1 MRWFSRPKFCFSR
14 LKIHRYRTNG
24 KKKLNL
30 MLGFLF
36 VDQRNSSEFR
46 YEIVFRGIQPC
57 FSRRAAWLVLNPTKA
72 ETFLKKLHGYIL
84 FSVAKESKFLKGN
97 FCIYKGFMDVFY
109 ILTLTLKGNHKMCP
123 DLKLIFMLNFAM
135 CSADLTCV
143 NGSMI
148 QLVFC

>member
-1 MRWFSRPKFCFSR
+1 M
-14 LKIHRYRTNG
+14 
-24 KKKLNL
+24 KLSFEEFNL
-30 MLGFLF
+30 
-36 VDQRNSSEFR
+36 V
-46 YEIVFRGIQPC
+46 

-72 ETFLKKLHGYIL
+72 ATFLKKLHGYIL

-109 ILTLTLKGNHKMCP
+109 VLTLTLKRNHKMCP

-148 QLVFC
+148 QLVLW